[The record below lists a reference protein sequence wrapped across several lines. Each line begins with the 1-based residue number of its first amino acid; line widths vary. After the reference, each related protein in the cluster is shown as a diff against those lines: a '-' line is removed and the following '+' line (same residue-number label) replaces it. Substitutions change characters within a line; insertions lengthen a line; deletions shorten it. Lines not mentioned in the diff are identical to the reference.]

1 MSSKCTN
8 VAESIYREDAAHCA
22 FYAVKRSSNG
32 LEPFNCH
39 RQMMEILSKTY
50 AKSQKFWKKRR
61 GAEKNI
67 TGEGFGRR
75 KRDSL
80 PFDCTLGF
88 FFFLR
93 ISAPSPS
100 SPSQNHHIDGCCIIR
115 MTPLPL
121 SLRRFP
127 RHSDTIWV
135 TNYPHLIFPDWT
147 VFDIFSRCFSFK
159 IFVEHWDIWWMS

>member
-1 MSSKCTN
+1 MRPIVPFMQWSDRQTVSSR
-8 VAESIYREDAAHCA
+8 SIVIGRWWKFYQKRMQRVRNFERREEELRKTPL
-22 FYAVKRSSNG
+22 VKD
-32 LEPFNCH
+32 L
-39 RQMMEILSKTY
+39 
-50 AKSQKFWKKRR
+50 
-61 GAEKNI
+61 
-67 TGEGFGRR
+67 GEGREI
-75 KRDSL
+75 
-80 PFDCTLGF
+80 PFRLIAVWV

-100 SPSQNHHIDGCCIIR
+100 SLSQNHHIDGCCIIR